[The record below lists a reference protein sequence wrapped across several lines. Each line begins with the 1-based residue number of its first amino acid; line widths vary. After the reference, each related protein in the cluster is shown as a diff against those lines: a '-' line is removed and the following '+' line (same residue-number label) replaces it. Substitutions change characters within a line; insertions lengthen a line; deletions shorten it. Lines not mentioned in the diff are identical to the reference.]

1 MTRIFVNLKRFDV
14 PRSRGGICP
23 EEAPARWIA
32 AIFDQLVKNGLAARS
47 DVELPFL
54 LPEALLISAA
64 DELDRHP
71 RDDSRALSLGSQ
83 GVYRNDV
90 QPGGNFGAFTTLLP
104 AAAAANLGAR
114 WSIIG
119 HSEERRDK
127 LEIMATAARGA
138 IDGDDPLPPET
149 EARHHAAVDML
160 VNRELR
166 SALARGLDVLF
177 CMGETQGQRG
187 SGSPEEQRAHAAA
200 ALEGQVARG
209 LEGVKEYLGD
219 RRIVI
224 GYEPIWAIGPGKTPP
239 DGAYIDFVAQAIK
252 DSAMSRHG
260 IEVPVVYG
268 GGLKEANAAEIA
280 GARSVDGGLVALTR
294 FTDPIGFHA
303 DDLKKIVETYV
314 TARERS

>member
-14 PRSRGGICP
+14 PRSLGGICP
-23 EEAPARWIA
+23 EEDPARWIA
-32 AIFDQLVKNGLAARS
+32 GIFDQLVKNGLAARS

-54 LPEALLISAA
+54 LPEAVLIPAA
-64 DELDRHP
+64 EELGRHP
-71 RDDSRALSLGSQ
+71 RGDCRALSVGSQ

-114 WSIIG
+114 WAIIG

-127 LEIMATAARGA
+127 LEIMEAGA
-138 IDGDDPLPPET
+138 PRAGDDQTPLPEET
-149 EARHHAAVDML
+149 VARHRAALDRM
-160 VNRELR
+160 VNREVI
-166 SALARGLDVLF
+166 SALDRGLDVLL

-187 SGSPEEQRAHAAA
+187 SGSPEEQRANAAA

-209 LEGVKEYLGD
+209 LEGVQEYLGD

-239 DGAYIDFVAQAIK
+239 DGAYIDFVARAIK
-252 DSAMSRHG
+252 DAAMSRHG

-280 GARSVDGGLVALTR
+280 AAPAVDGGLVALTR
-294 FTDPIGFHA
+294 FTDPIGFEP
-303 DDLKKIVETYV
+303 DDLKTIVETYMS
-314 TARERS
+314 ARKGK